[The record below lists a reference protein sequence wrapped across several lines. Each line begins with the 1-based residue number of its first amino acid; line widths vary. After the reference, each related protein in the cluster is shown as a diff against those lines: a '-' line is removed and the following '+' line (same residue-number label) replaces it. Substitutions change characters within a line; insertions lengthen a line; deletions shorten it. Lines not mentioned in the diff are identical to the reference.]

1 MYSDINELVEKYQHI
16 IDQCLACPTMSDYSD
31 FVQLIE
37 ESSKGRLHKI
47 NLKTNHGSNEGIWA
61 LALSDYDA
69 DAVNNDNSKND
80 KYIVILCNSP
90 LFWDLSWG
98 SFVVA
103 TTDGENRPSA
113 HLDDQHSLSAVNT
126 HIASLITQATST
138 DNG

>member
-16 IDQCLACPTMSDYSD
+16 IDQCLACPTMSEYSD
-31 FVQLIE
+31 LVQSIE
-37 ESSKGRLHKI
+37 ETGKGRLHKI
-47 NLKTNHGSNEGIWA
+47 NLKTDHGSNEGIWA

-69 DAVNNDNSKND
+69 DMANNDNSKND

-103 TTDGENRPSA
+103 TTEGEHRPSA
-113 HLDDQHSLSAVNT
+113 HLDDQPSLAMVNT
-126 HIASLITQATST
+126 HIALLSEQST
-138 DNG
+138 GGV